1 MNTKALH
8 SSLVFTAGLL
18 CTTGLLAQTPRAKAP
33 APSPA
38 CTLKQRVGLTDI
50 EIVYSRPGVKG
61 RTIFGGLV
69 PYDKVWRTGANEAT
83 RITFSTAV
91 KFNGADVPAGTYGL
105 FTIPGKDE
113 WTVILNKTPSQWGA
127 FHYDE
132 KADLL
137 RVKAT
142 PVTLADP
149 VETFTIDIND
159 LRDDSATLDLV
170 WEKTRVPV
178 KLSLK

>member
-1 MNTKALH
+1 MDNKMLRFF
-8 SSLVFTAGLL
+8 SVSAG
-18 CTTGLLAQTPRAKAP
+18 GWMFASVLLAQAPKVEFP

-91 KFNGADVPAGTYGL
+91 KFNGADVPAGT
-105 FTIPGKDE
+105 
-113 WTVILNKTPSQWGA
+113 
-127 FHYDE
+127 
-132 KADLL
+132 
-137 RVKAT
+137 
-142 PVTLADP
+142 
-149 VETFTIDIND
+149 
-159 LRDDSATLDLV
+159 
-170 WEKTRVPV
+170 
-178 KLSLK
+178 